1 MPGVVSELRL
11 VCDRSKWRCSVAEV
25 GAYEAKT
32 RLAELL
38 DQVARGERV
47 TITKHGVPVAV
58 LVPAGRAGK
67 QVVSDAIASI
77 KAFRK
82 GRRIGRVAIATMVAE
97 GRR

>member
-1 MPGVVSELRL
+1 M
-11 VCDRSKWRCSVAEV
+11 AEV

-32 RLAELL
+32 RLGELL
-38 DQVARGERV
+38 KQVAKGERV

-58 LVPAGRAGK
+58 LIPAGRSRRE
-67 QVVSDAIASI
+67 VVAETIASI

-82 GRRIGRVAIATMVAE
+82 GRRLGRTTIAAMVAE